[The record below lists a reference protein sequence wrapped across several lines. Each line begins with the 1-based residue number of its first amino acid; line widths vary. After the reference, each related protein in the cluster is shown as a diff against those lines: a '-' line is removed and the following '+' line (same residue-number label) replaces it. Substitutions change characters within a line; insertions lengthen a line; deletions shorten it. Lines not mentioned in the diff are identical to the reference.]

1 MQTLDPA
8 DPPVIVY
15 PDQDGKPM
23 SDNTKQ
29 GRWIVLLYANLEALF
44 LNRDDVFVAADNLWY
59 PVEGRPDIRQAPDV
73 YVVFGRPKGD
83 RGSYKQWEEGGV
95 PIHVVF
101 EILSPGNDLREM
113 AQKHLFYED
122 HGVEEYYIY
131 DPDDDYLT
139 IWVRGPMGAALRR
152 ADPRTFTSPRM
163 GIRFDTSGEELVV
176 RYPDGRPFRT
186 LAEIAAERDR
196 VAAERD
202 QVAAE
207 RDQATAERDEARRR
221 LDRMVGL
228 TQKALTGTATE
239 EERAEL
245 QSLMTGS

>member
-8 DPPVIVY
+8 DPPLIVY

-44 LNRDDVFVAADNLWY
+44 AARDDVFVAADNLWY

-113 AQKHLFYED
+113 AQKHLFYEE
-122 HGVEEYYIY
+122 HGVEEYYVY

-163 GIRFDTSGEELVV
+163 GLRFDTSGEELVV
-176 RYPDGRPFRT
+176 RYPDGQPFRT
-186 LAEIAAERDR
+186 LAE

-202 QVAAE
+202 QVAVE
-207 RDQATAERDEARRR
+207 RDRAIAQRDEAEQR
-221 LDRMVGL
+221 LHRVGEL
-228 TQKALTGTATE
+228 TQKVLAGSATD